1 MDKKEYR
8 ARLDEINSLV
18 EKQDYREALNV
29 VETIEWRRVRSARTL
44 CMVSEIYEVNKRY
57 DDSLRLLLLAYQ
69 RAPSGKLILYR
80 LVELSVKMTDYES
93 AVKYYNQFMKLSPND
108 NNRYILKYKIYKG
121 RKNPIED
128 QIKILEK
135 YKASEYT
142 ERWAYELARLYA
154 RAGMYDKCIA
164 ECDEMVLWFSDGK
177 YVKKALELKMKY
189 TELTDAEKEKYKE
202 LYGEP
207 KAVRIART
215 AASVSAATQAAA
227 KMLNQTAQTM
237 AKPEDA
243 VNSVK
248 AEAFQLPKPEP
259 VKKAESET
267 ESEAK
272 AEAKPELAEQPKVMK
287 MPEFIKTSEVKPDF
301 EPLPEIQMP
310 EGNQKRNRR
319 RTRKEK
325 SGRSKIA
332 GRNSENCRRRTC

>member
-1 MDKKEYR
+1 MKLTEVKILDKKEYR
-8 ARLDEINSLV
+8 ARLDEINNLV

-177 YVKKALELKMKY
+177 YVKKALELKMS
-189 TELTDAEKEKYKE
+189 
-202 LYGEP
+202 
-207 KAVRIART
+207 I
-215 AASVSAATQAAA
+215 
-227 KMLNQTAQTM
+227 
-237 AKPEDA
+237 
-243 VNSVK
+243 
-248 AEAFQLPKPEP
+248 
-259 VKKAESET
+259 
-267 ESEAK
+267 
-272 AEAKPELAEQPKVMK
+272 
-287 MPEFIKTSEVKPDF
+287 
-301 EPLPEIQMP
+301 
-310 EGNQKRNRR
+310 
-319 RTRKEK
+319 
-325 SGRSKIA
+325 RS
-332 GRNSENCRRRTC
+332 

>member
-189 TELTDAEKEKYKE
+189 TELTDAEKEE
-202 LYGEP
+202 L
-207 KAVRIART
+207 R
-215 AASVSAATQAAA
+215 AAIT
-227 KMLNQTAQTM
+227 
-237 AKPEDA
+237 D
-243 VNSVK
+243 
-248 AEAFQLPKPEP
+248 
-259 VKKAESET
+259 
-267 ESEAK
+267 
-272 AEAKPELAEQPKVMK
+272 
-287 MPEFIKTSEVKPDF
+287 
-301 EPLPEIQMP
+301 
-310 EGNQKRNRR
+310 
-319 RTRKEK
+319 
-325 SGRSKIA
+325 
-332 GRNSENCRRRTC
+332 